1 MLSGG
6 AGDLEPESVQGPR
19 FQAFHHVLG
28 RVAPRREGDR
38 GEDSRSWRRRPLE
51 LLEGQAEGFLS
62 TDSPPSMELTWMAGR
77 RSPWADLLGTEDKPG
92 VRSCPPGALHP
103 SLPPAG
109 RTRSWPVTVYSKPP
123 HENLQAVD
131 LQRHERV
138 FTCPVMPVVSSRVWR
153 TLSRVCTLHRRPCSC
168 VLLFA

>member
-1 MLSGG
+1 M
-6 AGDLEPESVQGPR
+6 
-19 FQAFHHVLG
+19 
-28 RVAPRREGDR
+28 
-38 GEDSRSWRRRPLE
+38 
-51 LLEGQAEGFLS
+51 EGFLS
-62 TDSPPSMELTWMAGR
+62 TDSPPSTELTWMAGC
-77 RSPWADLLGTEDKPG
+77 RSPWAELLGTEDKPG

-109 RTRSWPVTVYSKPP
+109 RTRSWPVTVYSKAP

-138 FTCPVMPVVSSRVWR
+138 FTCPVMPVVNSRVWR
-153 TLSRVCTLHRRPCSC
+153 TLSRVCTLQEAVHRRPCSC